1 MDYDDFVRRAFMS
14 YMMMLLVLIAFTFA
28 ILGFAAVLGYYL
40 NKAFPGKSSVE
51 VDTPEEALNRK
62 I

>member
-14 YMMMLLVLIAFTFA
+14 MMMMTLVLLAFTFA

>member
-1 MDYDDFVRRAFMS
+1 MS
-14 YMMMLLVLIAFTFA
+14 YMMMLLVLIAFTVA
-28 ILGFAAVLGYYL
+28 ILGFAAVLGYFL
-40 NKAFPGKSSVE
+40 NQAFPGKSSVE

>member
-1 MDYDDFVRRAFMS
+1 MS
-14 YMMMLLVLIAFTFA
+14 YLMMLLVLIAFTVA
-28 ILGFAAVLGYYL
+28 ILGFAAVLGYFL
-40 NKAFPGKSSVE
+40 NKAFPGKSSIE

>member
-1 MDYDDFVRRAFMS
+1 MS
-14 YMMMLLVLIAFTFA
+14 MMMMLLVLIAFTFA
-28 ILGFAAVLGYYL
+28 ILGFAGVLGYYL

-51 VDTPEEALNRK
+51 VDTPEQALNRK